1 MFYKLYVLR
10 DFFWQPSLIK
20 LESSSE
26 KQQAHNILSR
36 FTIAANFWKGVVE
49 QDLGL
54 LHHVS
59 KDPWCIW
66 RAGSDWNRQTSCK
79 YFLSESGSEACMLDE
94 MFVFDQIQL
103 SWRKLAVGT
112 SGWLPEHYFN
122 IWIPRCVL
130 FVIFCYAHRDCD
142 STSTGFCS
150 LARLDSSELNFN
162 ALIRKTFWFGCIATL
177 LQHWTFLRRLVC
189 QPNIF

>member
-26 KQQAHNILSR
+26 KQQAHNILSW
-36 FTIAANFWKGVVE
+36 FTIAANFRKGVVE

-130 FVIFCYAHRDCD
+130 FVRFW
-142 STSTGFCS
+142 FCS
-150 LARLDSSELNFN
+150 SLLCYVAQVFARSLGRIVQNWILMLSLEKLKFGLA
-162 ALIRKTFWFGCIATL
+162 ALQQ